1 MRTKLC
7 LLLVASSLS
16 ACAQTGEIPAAR
28 GVSAVNEPVLSRAA
42 FTYDLSAPAGVL
54 PPQEVARLDSWFR
67 TLNLGYGDSIYVDGP
82 YADSVRGQ
90 VAQIAGA
97 YGMAVLP
104 SAPVLTG
111 AIGEGA
117 VRVIVSRTR
126 AEVPGCPLWN
136 PAPSFNYSNTST
148 PNYGCAVNSNMA
160 AMVANPED
168 LFHGR
173 DSGGLG
179 DTQTAS
185 KAVEYYRT
193 APPTGKKGLQDVN
206 TKEGK

>member
-28 GVSAVNEPVLSRAA
+28 GLSAVNEPVLSRAA
-42 FTYDLSAPAGVL
+42 FSYDLAAPAGVL
-54 PPQEVARLDSWFR
+54 APQDVARLDSWFR
-67 TLNLGYGDSIYVDGP
+67 TMNLGYGDSIYVDGP

-90 VAQIAGA
+90 VAQVAGN
-97 YGMAVLP
+97 YGMVVLP
-104 SAPVLTG
+104 SAPVLAG
-111 AIGEGA
+111 AIGDGT

-126 AEVPGCPLWN
+126 AEVPGCPKWEQ
-136 PAPSFNYSNTST
+136 APSFNYTNRST
-148 PNYGCAVNSNMA
+148 PNFGCAVNANLA

-168 LFHGR
+168 LFRGR
-173 DSGGLG
+173 DNGGLG

-193 APPTGKKGLQDVN
+193 NPPTGKKGLQSIN